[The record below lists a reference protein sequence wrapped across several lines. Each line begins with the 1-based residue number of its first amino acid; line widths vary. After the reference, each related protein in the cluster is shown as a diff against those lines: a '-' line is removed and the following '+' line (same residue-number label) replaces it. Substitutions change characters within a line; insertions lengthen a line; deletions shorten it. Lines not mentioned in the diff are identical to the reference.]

1 VAQPTPELRFLVVDD
16 HENMRHIVGAVLR
29 GYGFTQIKDCDDGAS
44 GLRAIHGF
52 RPDIVITDFAMPEV
66 DGVAFAQQIRAMDDP
81 LRFVPIIMVSGH
93 AHAKMV
99 FAARDAGVNEFLAKP
114 VTGRNLADRIRR
126 IIEEDRVFL
135 TTADYVGPD
144 RRRGQH
150 PDHTGP
156 WRREDDA
163 QKESDAS

>member
-16 HENMRHIVGAVLR
+16 HENMRHILGAVLR
-29 GYGFTQIKDCDDGAS
+29 GYGFTEVRECGDGAS
-44 GLRAIHGF
+44 ALKLLLYF
-52 RPDIVITDFAMPEV
+52 RPDIVITDFSMPEV
-66 DGVAFAQQIRAMDDP
+66 DGIAFAQNIRALDDP
-81 LRFVPIIMVSGH
+81 LRYVPIILVTGH
-93 AHAKMV
+93 ASATLV
-99 FAARDAGVNEFLAKP
+99 LTARDAGVNEVLAKP

-126 IIEEDRVFL
+126 IIEEERVHV

-150 PDHTGP
+150 PDYAGP

-163 QKESDAS
+163 ERAKDA